1 MDAHAVMI
9 DNRERVSVT
18 EVTDIESF
26 NEEIIFLVLKNGGLV
41 IRGEDLHIQKLDLE
55 EGRVLITGE
64 IASAVYTERKDRQER
79 GFLKKIL
86 K

>member
-1 MDAHAVMI
+1 MDAHIVNI

-18 EVTDIESF
+18 EVADVESF
-26 NEEIIFLVLKNGGLV
+26 NEEIIILILKNGGLV
-41 IRGEDLHIQKLDLE
+41 IRGEDLHIQKLNLE
-55 EGRVLITGE
+55 DGTVLISGA
-64 IASAVYTERKDRQER
+64 IGSAVYTERKDRPEK

>member
-1 MDAHAVMI
+1 MDAHAVNI

-26 NEEIIFLVLKNGGLV
+26 NEEIIYLALKNGGLV
-41 IRGEDLHIQKLDLE
+41 IRGEDLHIQKLDLD
-55 EGRVLITGE
+55 EGKVLITGA
-64 IASAVYTERKDRQER
+64 IGSAVYTERKDRQEK
-79 GFLKKIL
+79 GFLRRIL